1 MIVAVDAAGG
11 DYFPKNPVEGALQA
25 IAEDS
30 SLTVILVGQEDPIRE
45 VLSAHD
51 YDEKRVIVQHAP
63 QIIGMEESPANAVKN
78 KQQSSIVIG
87 LGMHKAGKCDA
98 FISAGNTGALLA
110 ASTFILGRLKGV
122 LRPTIAALYPTVKGP
137 RLLVD
142 AGANLELTPEMAFQF
157 GKMGQI
163 FSEQILN
170 IENPTVGLINVGEE
184 DEKGTDELKEIHKHL
199 KSLSGFIGNI
209 EGRDILP
216 AKADIFLTDGLI
228 GNIVL
233 KFGES
238 IPGVLMQLVQ
248 SAVQKLDMDQD
259 QVLAV
264 QKILKTAMS
273 SFNYETIGGIPFLGV
288 NGVSLV
294 GHGGSSPLA
303 IKNMIKAAVNCVE
316 SDVNGKIVASLN

>member
-11 DYFPKNPVEGALQA
+11 DFYPKNPVEGALEA

-30 SLTVILVGQEDPIRE
+30 SLTVILVGQEDLIKE
-45 VLSAHD
+45 VLSNHD

-63 QIIGMEESPANAVKN
+63 QVIGMEESPAHAVKN

-87 LGMHKAGKCDA
+87 LGLHKAGKCDA

-110 ASTFILGRLKGV
+110 ASTFILGRLPGV

-142 AGANLELTPEMAFQF
+142 AGANLELTPEMAYQF
-157 GKMGQI
+157 AKMGQI

-170 IENPTVGLINVGEE
+170 IEDPTVGLINVGEE

-199 KSLSGFIGNI
+199 RSLSGFIGNI

-216 AKADIFLTDGLI
+216 GKADIFLTDGLI

-248 SAVQKLDMDQD
+248 SAVQKLDMGQD